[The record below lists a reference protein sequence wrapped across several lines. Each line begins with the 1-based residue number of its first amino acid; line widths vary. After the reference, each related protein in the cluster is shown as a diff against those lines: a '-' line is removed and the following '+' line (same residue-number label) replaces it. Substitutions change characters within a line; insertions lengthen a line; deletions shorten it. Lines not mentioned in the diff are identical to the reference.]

1 MNKAEADLRSELIG
15 EFQKEREGHVEVKK
29 VDRNPFIDPK
39 PIVIKDGSGKK
50 IASYELDMVRW
61 SRPLLHVWCCNA
73 NQPLGQLLPRRH
85 I

>member
-1 MNKAEADLRSELIG
+1 MSKAEADLRSELIG

-61 SRPLLHVWCCNA
+61 SRRVGLYSTCGVVMLIN
-73 NQPLGQLLPRRH
+73 L
-85 I
+85 